1 MAWTYVSASGAVNTN
16 TTGTTGTV
24 TAAASVTAGNLVI
37 IDIASANTP
46 SISGVADS
54 GSNTYTSV
62 ATETSSDGI
71 RTSTYYS
78 VVTTGGSLIVTA
90 TFSATSLSTISIREY
105 SFTPGTVSVVTHAIN
120 TGSVVTAYSTGS
132 MSFTGPVLG
141 VGAVTWLGVS
151 GGATGVSWSGGFT
164 ERENSNYISGTA
176 YGLSTAEVITSTSPQ
191 NPGGSFTGGT
201 TSADFTAVGTIFQS
215 SGDVGGASFTV
226 SPATI
231 PAHHS
236 GNITLT
242 LTGTSTSWVSG
253 TTVFTLPSIT
263 GLTKV
268 SQSITSGTA
277 ATIVCTTGATTGSG
291 NITDNT
297 DSATAALTVSTAT
310 LAISPTS
317 GGISTPRSIALTGT
331 NTLWSSETASTLFT
345 VSGGTSPSISSIA
358 VTSNTAATATFNPG
372 STIGT
377 ITVTDSSTTA
387 AASFTATGALA
398 VSPTSVVQNSTGI
411 TLTLTG
417 TGTSWTSGTP
427 GSPTFTVSAGTITA
441 QTVTSATSATLTYNS
456 PAASA
461 SPVTIT
467 DPSTGATASLTIATS
482 NLANGTASTVS
493 VGNTI
498 ATVQVANATGGTP
511 PYSYQWYRSTTSGFT
526 PGGGNIVA
534 GATNQTLNDTGLT
547 NGLTYFYVNVVTD
560 SA

>member
-1 MAWTYVSASGAVNTN
+1 MSWAHIQGNHNQATGMGATLSTTLGSSTPIGRLIVVCISNTGISSAP
-16 TTGTTGTV
+16 TV
-24 TAAASVTAGNLVI
+24 TDSAG
-37 IDIASANTP
+37 
-46 SISGVADS
+46 
-54 GSNTYTSV
+54 NTYTQDKL
-62 ATETSSDGI
+62 SSDAGNHTLYI
-71 RTSTYYS
+71 YHT
-78 VVTTGGSLIVTA
+78 VTTASGTLTITYNGDSTDRLAITA
-90 TFSATSLSTISIREY
+90 DEY
-105 SFTPGTVSVVTHAIN
+105 SFTAGSLSVASTSLGTNVGSATASTGNLTFTQAIGLAVLAAGINALSVSPSAGTGFFLRQNIQQAPGTA
-120 TGSVVTAYSTGS
+120 
-132 MSFTGPVLG
+132 
-141 VGAVTWLGVS
+141 
-151 GGATGVSWSGGFT
+151 
-164 ERENSNYISGTA
+164 E
-176 YGLSTAEVITSTSPQ
+176 GLLMEDFLNVSTSPIVAPSL
-191 NPGGSFTGGT
+191 NLGASIDWYAA
-201 TSADFTAVGTIFQS
+201 SLVYQS
-215 SGDVGGASFTV
+215 SGDSAGFTV
-226 SPATI
+226 SPSTI
-231 PAHHS
+231 PTHHS

-242 LTGTSTSWVSG
+242 LTGVGTSWVSG

-277 ATIVCTTGATTGSG
+277 ATIVCTTGATTGTG

-297 DSATAALTVSTAT
+297 DSATAALTVSAAT
-310 LAISPTS
+310 LAIAPTS
-317 GGISTPRSIALTGT
+317 GGVSTPVSLTLTGT
-331 NTLWSSETASTLFT
+331 NTLWSSETASTLFAAT
-345 VSGGTSPSISSIA
+345 GGTSPSISGIT
-358 VTSNTAATATFNPG
+358 VTSNTAATATLNPG
-372 STIGT
+372 STGGT

-387 AASFTATGALA
+387 TASFTATGTLA
-398 VSPTSVVQNSTGI
+398 VSPTSVVQSSTGL

-417 TGTSWTSGTP
+417 VGTSWTSGTP
-427 GSPTFTVSAGTITA
+427 GSPTFTASAGTITA

-498 ATVQVANATGGTP
+498 ATVTVGNATGGTP